1 MDKRLGRVAFSVSY
15 SISEV
20 LTLVES
26 ALISAGTAF
35 LTTIATKSGGPVA
48 ETLGLIWK
56 ITLGRWDPKMEAI
69 VKKNTEKYAAE
80 INEQV
85 SKIPNEDINKDPDIS
100 IIGPAFE
107 ASKYYVN
114 RDDARKMFA
123 KLIAAELDVKKMDK
137 VHHAFVDII
146 QQMSTNDAKM
156 MKILPTNGPVA
167 DIRLLN
173 KNGTAFTRILTQD
186 IIYIP
191 GLIEDNF
198 VDNAVSLNNLSRLG
212 LVEIDHVLSLTEP
225 SSYAPYKSL
234 LAYRQGESEIANNPD
249 KYSRIELSK
258 GLFSITPLGQ
268 RFKEIC
274 L

>member
-69 VKKNTEKYAAE
+69 IKKNTEKYAAE

-107 ASKYYVN
+107 ASKYYIN

-146 QQMSTNDAKM
+146 QQMSTNDAKLM
-156 MKILPTNGPVA
+156 EKLPHVGPIA
-167 DIRLLN
+167 DIRLMN
-173 KNGTAFTRILTQD
+173 KEGTAYLPLLTQD

-191 GLIEDNF
+191 GLIEENF
-198 VDNAVSLNNLSRLG
+198 VENAVSLSNLSRLG
-212 LVEIDHVLSLTEP
+212 LVKIDHVLSLTES
-225 SSYAPYKSL
+225 SSYAPYKYLS
-234 LAYRQGESEIANNPD
+234 AYKQGELEVATNPD
-249 KYSRIELSK
+249 KYSRIELFT
-258 GLFSITPLGQ
+258 GMFSVTPLGQ

>member
-1 MDKRLGRVAFSVSY
+1 
-15 SISEV
+15 
-20 LTLVES
+20 
-26 ALISAGTAF
+26 
-35 LTTIATKSGGPVA
+35 
-48 ETLGLIWK
+48 
-56 ITLGRWDPKMEAI
+56 
-69 VKKNTEKYAAE
+69 
-80 INEQV
+80 
-85 SKIPNEDINKDPDIS
+85 
-100 IIGPAFE
+100 
-107 ASKYYVN
+107 
-114 RDDARKMFA
+114 
-123 KLIAAELDVKKMDK
+123 
-137 VHHAFVDII
+137 
-146 QQMSTNDAKM
+146 MSTNDAKM
-156 MKILPTNGPVA
+156 MKILPANGPVA

-212 LVEIDHVLSLTEP
+212 LVEIDHALSLTEP
-225 SSYAPYKSL
+225 SSYASYKSL